1 MDSPHLILWQF
12 GLVQGVPCPI
22 MSKGRGLTS
31 IAYVLFS
38 DASLQFIDMR
48 EKTDKDRS
56 VSSVF
61 ACRQLAS
68 LPLKSDVEVDENK
81 KFIFLFCSLLVAPCP
96 DDSTRKM
103 SSFLCAPRLGWQGVA
118 GMVLAVRR
126 LGSGLGIDRK
136 SLAHF
141 TAGVE
146 YLL

>member
-1 MDSPHLILWQF
+1 MDSPHFVARQF

-81 KFIFLFCSLLVAPCP
+81 KFIFLFCSALFLLHHVQTIA
-96 DDSTRKM
+96 RG
-103 SSFLCAPRLGWQGVA
+103 R
-118 GMVLAVRR
+118 
-126 LGSGLGIDRK
+126 
-136 SLAHF
+136 
-141 TAGVE
+141 
-146 YLL
+146 